1 MTLPAA
7 MEVEVFK
14 TARRPDTFLFLPEGL
29 SPNDWPDGL
38 EAVFMPAEKV
48 LSLTLTADQPL
59 AAQSAT
65 RVMEEIAAK
74 GYFLQLPPQPSSS
87 DASEPSPNS
96 VLNTTII
103 SAGAIDSTSG
113 AGNAGAN
120 KTPPISPSIT
130 PPREVSGVANHNPV
144 SYTHLT
150 LPTKA

>member
-1 MTLPAA
+1 MTIPDA

-29 SPNDWPDGL
+29 PPNEWPDGL

-48 LSLTLTADQPL
+48 LSLTLTVDQPL

-87 DASEPSPNS
+87 DASEP
-96 VLNTTII
+96 
-103 SAGAIDSTSG
+103 
-113 AGNAGAN
+113 
-120 KTPPISPSIT
+120 TPC
-130 PPREVSGVANHNPV
+130 
-144 SYTHLT
+144 
-150 LPTKA
+150 

>member
-1 MTLPAA
+1 MTIPTA

-29 SPNDWPDGL
+29 PPNEWPDGL

-48 LSLTLTADQPL
+48 LSLTLTVDQPL

-87 DASEPSPNS
+87 DASEP
-96 VLNTTII
+96 
-103 SAGAIDSTSG
+103 
-113 AGNAGAN
+113 
-120 KTPPISPSIT
+120 TPC
-130 PPREVSGVANHNPV
+130 
-144 SYTHLT
+144 
-150 LPTKA
+150 